1 MADEKPKFP
10 PLAKEAA
17 ALKAVIS
24 SRFQVSIESF
34 SEDGTYCHVAL
45 CTGTRLPVHQ
55 SVLKDIK
62 LLGVT
67 KSEGRSFTLAEIEV
81 DASNEAGKLICLLA
95 AEIERLAGERRSSQ
109 ASPDGC
115 TNVQKEFKEPPILFL
130 DPSLK
135 DRNSISVAC
144 SGYACAYQA
153 GHPNYAYYNAPQNIA
168 GYYFNHA
175 DNCQCLQIVKIG
187 PRQLR
192 VMHESLAGVICG
204 TSYTGK
210 VYIDVAF
217 G

>member
-1 MADEKPKFP
+1 MADEKQKFP
-10 PLAKEAA
+10 PVAKEAA
-17 ALKAVIS
+17 ALKAGVP

-34 SEDGTYCHVAL
+34 SEDGAYCHVAL

-55 SVLKDIK
+55 SVLKDIR
-62 LLGVT
+62 LLGVS
-67 KSEGRSFTLAEIEV
+67 KSGGRTLTLAEIEV
-81 DASNEAGKLICLLA
+81 DASTEAGRLICLLA
-95 AEIERLAGERRSSQ
+95 AEIERLTGERQNCQ

-130 DPSLK
+130 DPSFK
-135 DRNSISVAC
+135 DRNTITVTC

-153 GHPNYAYYNAPQNIA
+153 GRPNYAYYNAPQNISA
-168 GYYFNHA
+168 FYFNHA
-175 DNCQCLQIVKIG
+175 DNCQCLQIVKLG
-187 PRQLR
+187 ARQLR
-192 VMHESLAGVICG
+192 VMHESLPGVICG